1 MIGKRFVDVSST
13 TNSSWELGH
22 YAQLKYH
29 RSLHSQSE
37 HTTVHLWLLGYVAW
51 IWKVIKVNVEPFLQR
66 VSIAYYAE
74 RCISYDRF
82 CPTVCHSPVSCQNDS
97 SYDHAVFTGG

>member
-1 MIGKRFVDVSST
+1 MAGWQPTAGYMYIVQLRCNARIRVRANFY
-13 TNSSWELGH
+13 LGP
-22 YAQLKYH
+22 KIC
-29 RSLHSQSE
+29 
-37 HTTVHLWLLGYVAW
+37 LGEDAALGLDL
-51 IWKVIKVNVEPFLQR
+51 LQR
-66 VSIAYYAE
+66 VSIASYAK